1 MDYLRA
7 LRGVRGTCPE
17 AEFVHSGTVPFYLS
31 VLGKAFNFLNP
42 RTVYFTLFILICL
55 LRKVMGPCMVYKNTN
70 AFLF

>member
-17 AEFVHSGTVPFYLS
+17 ADFVHSGTVTFYIS

-42 RTVYFTLFILICL
+42 RTVYFTLFIVICR
-55 LRKVMGPCMVYKNTN
+55 LRKVMGPGRVYKNTN
-70 AFLF
+70 VFLF